1 MIPTNSFSGQN
12 VAVFGMGLSGL
23 AAACALRAGGAA
35 VSAWDDGEAGR
46 RAASDAGFAVED
58 LRAADWGR
66 FAALVLS
73 PGVPLTHPEPHWT
86 VQLARA
92 AGVEIIGDTEI
103 FCRERR
109 ASSARTKMI
118 AITGTNGKSTTTALT
133 HHLLRAAGANA
144 EIGGNIG
151 RAVLDMPPF
160 VDGLHY
166 VLEYSSFQIDLTPSL
181 DPDVAALLNITPDHL
196 DRHGTLENY
205 ARVKSRVFDALPPGG
220 TAVVG
225 VDDGLCERIARDVA
239 ARGHRVIQ
247 VSATRALD
255 DGVFYRDGALFEVQ
269 SGRVA
274 STANLSAIGT
284 LRGSHNGQ
292 NAAAAIA
299 IGRSLGIGW
308 DVLAQGLASFPGLP
322 HRLEEVG
329 RLGRV
334 LFINDSK
341 ATNADA
347 AARALASFPDIYW
360 IAGGRAKAGG
370 LAGLEHLYPRVR
382 HAYLIGEAAPDFARS
397 LCGLVPITQ
406 AGTLDAAVERA
417 SNDALRDDTSAE
429 PVVLLSP
436 ACASYDQFPNFAARG
451 DAFRAA
457 VASLG
462 GVTLRR
468 AEAA

>member
-1 MIPTNSFSGQN
+1 MIPARTFSGQN

-23 AAACALRAGGAA
+23 TVAFALREGGAA

-46 RAASDAGFAVED
+46 RAASDAGFAVKD
-58 LRAADWGR
+58 LRAADWRR
-66 FAALVLS
+66 FGALVLS

-86 VQLARA
+86 VNLARA
-92 AGVEIIGDTEI
+92 SGVEIIGDTEI

-109 ASSARTKMI
+109 ASSAQTTMI

-133 HHLLRAAGANA
+133 HHLLRAAGVHA

-160 VDGLHY
+160 ADGLHY
-166 VLEYSSFQIDLTPSL
+166 VLEFSSFQIDLTPSL

-205 ARVKSRVFDALPPGG
+205 ARVKSRVFDALSPAGA
-220 TAVVG
+220 AVIG
-225 VDDGLCERIARDVA
+225 MDDALCKGIARDVA
-239 ARGHRVIQ
+239 VRGHRVTK
-247 VSATRALD
+247 VSATRPLS
-255 DGVFYRDGALFEVQ
+255 DGVFHRDGMLFEVE
-269 SGRVA
+269 SGRIS

-284 LRGSHNGQ
+284 LRGAHNGQ
-292 NAAAAIA
+292 NAATAIA
-299 IGRSLGIGW
+299 IARSLGIEW
-308 DVLAQGLASFPGLP
+308 NVLAEGLTSFPGLP

-347 AARALASFPDIYW
+347 AARALESFPDIYW

-370 LAGLEHLYPRVR
+370 LAGLEHLYHRVR

-397 LCGLVPITQ
+397 LSGLVPFTQ

-417 SNDALRDDTSAE
+417 AHDALRDEASAE

-457 VASLG
+457 VSSLS